1 MTRPPRR
8 VLACDDELNRPRRAL
23 SVAATGE
30 EEEEEEEEEAPLE
43 TRRAAKVIDAAD
55 DIGAMGAVLVIVP
68 NRSVEDMRLLVSP
81 DNTWASVWTTSTE
94 DGDRCQHSKTFDQR
108 NKPRPQ
114 RGRGKKFAD
123 LPRVFFFQTGA

>member
-23 SVAATGE
+23 SVAATG

-94 DGDRCQHSKTFDQR
+94 DGDRCQHSKTFTSGTNLGLKEGGAKSLR
-108 NKPRPQ
+108 TCH
-114 RGRGKKFAD
+114 
-123 LPRVFFFQTGA
+123 VCFFS